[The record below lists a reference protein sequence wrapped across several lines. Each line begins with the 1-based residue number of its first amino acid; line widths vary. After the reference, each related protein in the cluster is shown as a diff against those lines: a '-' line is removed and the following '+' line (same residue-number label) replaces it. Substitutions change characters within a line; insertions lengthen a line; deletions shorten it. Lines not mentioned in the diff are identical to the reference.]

1 MNMSTL
7 SIWTAWYSLRARE
20 SVFIVPGEPKAEI
33 KSFLFESKGGA
44 YHCYPLQL

>member
-7 SIWTAWYSLRARE
+7 FDLDGLRARE